1 MSTVLRTKL
10 KIDKFNKRSI
20 KNRINF
26 FTESNYRVS
35 GELKTVK
42 GKVK

>member
-1 MSTVLRTKL
+1 MPIVLRTKL
-10 KIDKFNKRSI
+10 KINEFYKRCI

-26 FTESNYRVS
+26 FTKSSDRIS
-35 GELKTVK
+35 GELKTAK